1 VVLLCDLF
9 VAKQEFP
16 TICGFKMATHKRG
29 KPNDWH
35 SAKRRKM
42 HPSVDPG
49 VYDPS
54 AHLQKKIDFN
64 KKCNE
69 QEQQE
74 REAFRELQIYRSL
87 KQAYYNQQIAMR
99 DTKYPFPLLQATLQ
113 TNGPSSIRGR
123 KQLFLHAWE
132 MKSEFQNDSTRTEFI
147 KKMNV
152 RTVSVYSSVVR
163 STYYP
168 GEKVGETYLEYAED
182 V

>member
-1 VVLLCDLF
+1 
-9 VAKQEFP
+9 
-16 TICGFKMATHKRG
+16 MALHKRG
-29 KPNDWH
+29 KQNDWH
-35 SAKRRKM
+35 SAKRRKRNY
-42 HPSVDPG
+42 SVDGG
-49 VYDPS
+49 VYDAS

-69 QEQQE
+69 QEEQE

-99 DTKYPFPLLQATLQ
+99 DTKYPFPLLQRNLQ
-113 TNGPSSIRGR
+113 TNGPSSMRGR

-132 MKSEFQNDSTRTEFI
+132 MKAELQNDTTKSDFI

-168 GEKVGETYLEYAED
+168 GETVGETYLEYAED